1 MAVVLSDEQIAAMS
15 PLERQDLIKR
25 LARPVDEIVPSSRW
39 LRRTREVRIAVM
51 VGAAVLLVPWIAY
64 LAVTLP
70 RLYVAHNWDSTW
82 VGFDVLLLAMIVA
95 TAMLGYLRRQLIVV
109 TAFATAVL
117 LVCDAWFDVMTAH
130 GDDRL
135 LSIVTAV
142 FVELPFAALLVSGS
156 FQILRLTAARLWA
169 LDADGHAWQIR
180 IPMPSDA
187 DRAVAR
193 RRRRAA

>member
-1 MAVVLSDEQIAAMS
+1 VLSDDQIAAMS
-15 PLERQDLIKR
+15 PQERQDLIKR
-25 LARPVDEIVPSSRW
+25 LARPVAEIVPSPRW
-39 LRRTREVRIAVM
+39 LKRTRELRIAVM

-64 LAVTLP
+64 LALTLP

-82 VGFDVLLLAMIVA
+82 VGFDVMLLAMIVA
-95 TAMLGYLRRQLIVV
+95 TAVLGYLRRQLIVV

-135 LSIVTAV
+135 LSVITAV
-142 FVELPFAALLVSGS
+142 FVELPFAVLLVTGS

-180 IPMPSDA
+180 IPMPSEA
-187 DRAVAR
+187 DRAVAGR
-193 RRRRAA
+193 RRGL